1 MFICDTPFATDEG
14 SDLLVESHFD
24 RSKQLLDEARY
35 DGTPVTLMHSTDL
48 LVLANLA
55 PVAKQLLEKGGFTV
69 DMQSMDWQTLVSRRA
84 KKEPP
89 SEGGWNAFLTNW
101 VAADVLNPIS
111 TAGLNAS
118 CDTAWFGWPCDEEL
132 EKLRLAFATET
143 DPAKQTQLA
152 HEIQA
157 RALEVGTHAYVGQ
170 WYQPI
175 VHRDSVSGLLEGP
188 APFFWNVSK
197 SGW

>member
-1 MFICDTPFATDEG
+1 
-14 SDLLVESHFD
+14 
-24 RSKQLLDEARY
+24 
-35 DGTPVTLMHSTDL
+35 MHSTDL
-48 LVLANLA
+48 AVLANLA
-55 PVAKQLLEKGGFTV
+55 PVAKQLFEKGGFTV

-111 TAGLNAS
+111 TAGLIAS
-118 CDTAWFGWPCDEEL
+118 SDTAWFGWPSDEQL
-132 EKLRLAFATET
+132 EQLRADFAKAT
-143 DPAKQTQLA
+143 DPARQVELA
-152 HEIQA
+152 HQIQA
-157 RALEVGTHAYVGQ
+157 RALEVGTHGYVGQ

-175 VHRDSVSGLLEGP
+175 AHRDNVVGMLNGP

-197 SGW
+197 TE